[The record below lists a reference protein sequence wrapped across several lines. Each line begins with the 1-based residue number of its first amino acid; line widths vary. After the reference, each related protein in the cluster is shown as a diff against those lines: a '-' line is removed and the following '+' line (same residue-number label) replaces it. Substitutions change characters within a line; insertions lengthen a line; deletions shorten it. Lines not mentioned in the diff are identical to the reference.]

1 MFTQFAIETTS
12 RLPEAHMNEEADT
25 FDDDY
30 LEDDDYHFSDI
41 DITGVTDPD
50 KFNRAMQSIEDY
62 IEKRK
67 LRNTLDDYNY

>member
-1 MFTQFAIETTS
+1 
-12 RLPEAHMNEEADT
+12 MNEEADT

-67 LRNTLDDYNY
+67 LRNTLDDFLY